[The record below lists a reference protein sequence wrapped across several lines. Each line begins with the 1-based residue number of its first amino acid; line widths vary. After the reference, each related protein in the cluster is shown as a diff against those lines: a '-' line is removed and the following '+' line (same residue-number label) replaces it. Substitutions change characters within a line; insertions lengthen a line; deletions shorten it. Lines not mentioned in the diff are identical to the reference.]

1 MLFSD
6 VWSENAALFE
16 RLMEIHQYYTLAL
29 REMTMHFCIIFFQQD
44 YPDMSLPMQ
53 GLALHR
59 QMSGGDSEPLP
70 GVSGSQQHI
79 PLPQQQQQQQQQQ
92 GGAQQSS
99 SGTHIGHPHS
109 QQQQPPLLQLQHQ
122 PGLSQPGL
130 SQQGLSQPYL
140 VRQLAGAGG
149 TGAPGSSPQAPMA
162 HQAQQAQALGQQQG
176 IPPAHQQV
184 RHHSY
189 SETSLYDRKLC
200 LNDRHCLVMNF

>member
-1 MLFSD
+1 MIRKRFD
-6 VWSENAALFE
+6 VFWCLEWECCTFE
-16 RLMEIHQYYTLAL
+16 RLMEIHQYFTLAL

-92 GGAQQSS
+92 QGGAQQSS

-149 TGAPGSSPQAPMA
+149 QGRLDRPLRPPWPTRLNRLRHWASSKAFLLHTNRSDTIHTRRP
-162 HQAQQAQALGQQQG
+162 
-176 IPPAHQQV
+176 
-184 RHHSY
+184 
-189 SETSLYDRKLC
+189 
-200 LNDRHCLVMNF
+200 HCMIESCV